1 MSKKLETIKDA
12 VFFSR
17 ETPEKLAN
25 LICGLIT
32 DVITSVVIDGASS
45 ITIPTDD
52 SVEETYTATAV
63 SQFGDI
69 MNNEVTLSLKEAV
82 TGVSVSDMKV
92 TVTSSAT
99 ASSFVLKAVCGEIT
113 KEITVALISA
123 EE

>member
-1 MSKKLETIKDA
+1 MSKKFETIKDA

-32 DVITSVVIDGASS
+32 DVITSVVIEGASS
-45 ITIPTDD
+45 ITIPTNE

-63 SQFGDI
+63 SQFGDS
-69 MNNEVTLSLKEAV
+69 MDNEVTLSLKESV
-82 TGVSVSDMKV
+82 TGVSVSGKKV

-99 ASSFVLKAVCGEIT
+99 AGSFVLKAVCGEIT
-113 KEITVALISA
+113 KEVTVALVSA
-123 EE
+123 E